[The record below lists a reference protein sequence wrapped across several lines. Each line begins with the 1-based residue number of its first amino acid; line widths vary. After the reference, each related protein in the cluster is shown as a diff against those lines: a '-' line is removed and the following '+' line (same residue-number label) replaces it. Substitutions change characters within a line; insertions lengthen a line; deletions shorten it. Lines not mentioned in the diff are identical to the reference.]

1 MLLAPAGI
9 QIGERNAAMVSTFLS
24 YKMYTADVAKS
35 TARTLANAQ
44 VSREATYYRETI
56 GKITSVDEFLDDQRL
71 YAYAMKAHGLEDMT
85 YAKAFMRKVL
95 ESDLSDPDSFVSKL
109 VDQRYQAFAKAFN
122 FTPTGDVELGAITAQ
137 DAADEAET
145 VGFYSQQRVLKGTAA
160 ATEVDYYKTKLGTLT
175 SVDDLVGD
183 PKLFSLALKAYGL
196 DPDIASESAIRA
208 VLVSDLSDPAS
219 PANAFND
226 QRYVALRSAFS
237 FEADGSALAGGAQT
251 STQLTA
257 TIDRYFDTTGTGS
270 SPAAAAF
277 RTDTFRALMASV
289 TTADE
294 FVNNELL
301 RTYALTAV
309 GLDPILVGPTTL
321 RDAITS
327 DLTDPASPAN
337 TLGPAYRTLAAA
349 FNFNAD
355 GSLDPG
361 ETAQTAAQET
371 TLTDFYMTNYGTKA
385 VSADEVQTNYYKMKI
400 ATTLSVDDLMND
412 NRLFNYI
419 VKAYGLDPAEEPK
432 AKIRQVILSDARD
445 PTSFARRLGDDRY
458 TALAGAFNFGP
469 DGEALGPVRAQIDA
483 ARSATITRYTITL
496 GTLDTEQARGKTES
510 EYYAA
515 TLENIGSVDAL
526 LKDKRMVAYIT
537 RAFGFSGETISN
549 DVLKQVLT
557 SDLYDQKS
565 FANRPENYRFR
576 ELAAA
581 YNFAPDGAAKRVSAG
596 AAQDSSEVLQTQDL
610 FIRQTMEQQ
619 AGEQNPGVRLALYFQ
634 RKAGT
639 IKSAYSILA
648 DKALLEVV
656 MTGLGLPDAVAQSDV
671 DKLAQM
677 IEKRINVADFKDPAK
692 LEKFLA
698 RFSALYDI
706 ANPQQTA
713 QSIPSILLGGGDT
726 GAVFGQDLLT
736 SIQSIRRNG

>member
-1 MLLAPAGI
+1 
-9 QIGERNAAMVSTFLS
+9 MVSTFLS
-24 YKMYTADVAKS
+24 YRLYTADVAKS

-56 GKITSVDEFLDDQRL
+56 GKITSVDEFLDDQRV

-95 ESDLSDPDSFVSKL
+95 ESDLTDPDSFVSKL

-122 FTPTGDVELGAITAQ
+122 FTTTGDVELGAIIAQ

-145 VGFYSQQRVLKGTAA
+145 VGLYSQQRVLKGTAA
-160 ATEVDYYKTKLGTLT
+160 ATEVDYYTTKLATLT
-175 SVDDLVGD
+175 SVDDLVAD
-183 PKLFSLALKAYGL
+183 PKLFSLALKAHGL

-219 PANAFND
+219 AANAFND
-226 QRYVALRSAFS
+226 QRYIALRSAFS
-237 FEADGSALAGGAQT
+237 FAADGSAPAGGAQT
-251 STQLTA
+251 SAQLTA
-257 TIDRYFDTTGTGS
+257 TIDRYYDMTGNGS

-277 RTDTFRALMASV
+277 RTDTFRTLMATV

-301 RTYALTAV
+301 RSYALTAV

-321 RDAITS
+321 RDALTS

-337 TLGPAYRTLAAA
+337 MLGDAYRTLAAA

-361 ETAQTAAQET
+361 DSAQTAAQET
-371 TLTDFYMTNYGTKA
+371 TLTDFYMMNYGTKA
-385 VSADEVQTNYYKMKI
+385 VNADEVQTNYYTMKI

-412 NRLFNYI
+412 SRLFDYI
-419 VKAYGLDPAEEPK
+419 VKAYGLDPAEESK
-432 AKIRQVILSDARD
+432 SKIRQVILSDAND

-458 TALAGAFNFGP
+458 TALANAFNFGP
-469 DGEALGPVRAQIDA
+469 DGEALGPVRAQINS

-496 GTLDTEQARGKTES
+496 GTLETEQARGKAES

-526 LKDKRMVAYIT
+526 LKDKRLVAYIT
-537 RAFGFSGETISN
+537 QAFGFSDETVSN

-557 SDLYDQKS
+557 SDLYDPKS
-565 FANRPENYRFR
+565 FVNRPENYRFR

-581 YNFAPDGAAKRVSAG
+581 FNFGSDGAAKRISAG
-596 AAQDSSEVLQTQDL
+596 AAQDDSEVLQTQDL
-610 FIRQTMEQQ
+610 YIRQTMEQQ
-619 AGEQNPGVRLALYFQ
+619 AGEQNQGVRLALYFQ
-634 RKAGT
+634 RKAAT
-639 IKSAYSILA
+639 ITSAYSILA

-671 DKLAQM
+671 DKLAQL
-677 IEKRINVADFKDPAK
+677 IEKRITIADFKDPAK
-692 LEKFLA
+692 VEKFLA

-706 ANPQQTA
+706 ANPQTV
-713 QSIPSILLGGGDT
+713 QSIPSMLLSGDT
-726 GAVFGQDLLT
+726 SSVFGQDLLT
-736 SIQSIRRNG
+736 SIQSLKLNG